1 VPQKGYDDE
10 YDCVGGEKA
19 VFFNFEYLFPIMK
32 EAGIRGAVF
41 TDIGN
46 SYEKSDT
53 FFSDLRYDVGLGVRW
68 YSPFGP
74 LRVEWGYNPSPKS
87 KYDEASS
94 NFEFSMGNTF

>member
-1 VPQKGYDDE
+1 
-10 YDCVGGEKA
+10 
-19 VFFNFEYLFPIMK
+19 MK
-32 EAGIRGAVF
+32 EAGIRGVVF

-46 SYEKSDT
+46 SYRDSDT
-53 FFSDLRYDVGLGVRW
+53 FMSDLRYDVGLGVRW

-87 KYDEASS
+87 KYDESSS